1 MKPILWLTALL
12 PLLAAAQ
19 TPPAAKLLP
28 AQSEIVFTSRQM
40 GVPMEG
46 RFRRF
51 DAQVAFDPRQPET
64 GRVTLSVDLA
74 SVAMGAAESEAEVAK
89 PGWFDTKAF
98 PQASFQSGAIKA
110 LGGGRFEMSGK
121 FTLKGQTRDLIV
133 PVTLAQTGGTST
145 ASGNFV
151 VRRLDFRIG
160 DGDWSDT
167 SLVANDVQ
175 VRFKLALSGLPAP

>member
-40 GVPMEG
+40 GVPVEG

-51 DAQVAFDPRQPET
+51 DAQVAFDPRQPES

-89 PGWFDTKAF
+89 PAGST
-98 PQASFQSGAIKA
+98 P
-110 LGGGRFEMSGK
+110 GRF
-121 FTLKGQTRDLIV
+121 RR
-133 PVTLAQTGGTST
+133 P
-145 ASGNFV
+145 AS
-151 VRRLDFRIG
+151 
-160 DGDWSDT
+160 S
-167 SLVANDVQ
+167 
-175 VRFKLALSGLPAP
+175 PARSRPWAAAASR